1 MHGTAFIVVRIE
13 GDDLSIMKNRHVV
26 VVEDIIDTGKTMQ
39 ALLPVIEAQGAKSVA
54 VGESKWG

>member
-1 MHGTAFIVVRIE
+1 MRIE
-13 GDDLSIMKNRHVV
+13 GVDLSIMKNRHVV

-54 VGESKWG
+54 VGESKWD

>member
-1 MHGTAFIVVRIE
+1 MRIE
-13 GDDLSIMKNRHVV
+13 GVDLSIMKNRHVV

-39 ALLPVIEAQGAKSVA
+39 ALRPVIEAQGAKSVA